1 MSIQLILTVATVF
14 GSYHV
19 LRAFH
24 KFHSLRTAS
33 NFVLVSL
40 STTDGLLAIPL
51 NYGIVQISL
60 KLLNGCDAENSSGL
74 LRKITSTSSFFLISV
89 IILHLALISVERLI
103 AVKFALRYHTIV
115 TNLRSLI
122 VALAMWG
129 FFATVTITFATTLVA
144 NSGDFERF
152 RQAMDP
158 HCKNPEDTLDHH
170 LNPLIKELNSSHLSS
185 NVYASHSLGNHFMF
199 IWLHLYRL
207 LQSKEKYK
215 RTKQHSRN
223 GYHHQS
229 RNERRQY
236 SHHCCSRLFSQ
247 YYPTG
252 SRGRLSVFRRT
263 FRMWP
268 LKQNLNDICCF

>member
-103 AVKFALRYHTIV
+103 TVKFALR
-115 TNLRSLI
+115 
-122 VALAMWG
+122 
-129 FFATVTITFATTLVA
+129 
-144 NSGDFERF
+144 
-152 RQAMDP
+152 
-158 HCKNPEDTLDHH
+158 
-170 LNPLIKELNSSHLSS
+170 
-185 NVYASHSLGNHFMF
+185 
-199 IWLHLYRL
+199 
-207 LQSKEKYK
+207 
-215 RTKQHSRN
+215 
-223 GYHHQS
+223 
-229 RNERRQY
+229 
-236 SHHCCSRLFSQ
+236 
-247 YYPTG
+247 
-252 SRGRLSVFRRT
+252 
-263 FRMWP
+263 
-268 LKQNLNDICCF
+268 